1 MEYRYKVLVMLRQAS
16 RPKSYD
22 FHCFRCNMK
31 VVEISGADVI
41 AFDDAADIYTKVTT
55 GVKCKGRL
63 ANNEGRCPFM
73 FFFEEVKK

>member
-1 MEYRYKVLVMLRQAS
+1 MEERYKVLVMLRQSS

-31 VVEISGADVI
+31 ICEISGSDVVM
-41 AFDDAADIYTKVTT
+41 FDDAINIYQKVTT

-63 ANNEGRCPFM
+63 ANNGGRCTLM
-73 FFFEEVKK
+73 FFFEEVK